1 MMARYF
7 FTTLGLFQALC
18 LVCFFV
24 SEYLFTMF
32 QTTPY
37 ARLACI
43 IAEWIAMVF
52 LTGYLVNVKWEK
64 KWYRSDFSVYS
75 MMQTPETEEEADARR
90 LRQAKENHRLRKEE
104 KKKEA
109 ALEKQ
114 RKKEE
119 KKQEKERRKAQPV
132 QEEIPAPQQP
142 VGSFL
147 HSADDTDPL
156 SMDEVNAL
164 FSGQGLPEKEPKAQV
179 QQEETVQEEKKNEP
193 AEEHQPRHAR
203 KLSPVPVENTEPLNK
218 EENYPVSEEKSTLVK
233 AEPAPIRKEEKLK
246 EEKPKEKHSF
256 FHKAKKKETAPEEK
270 QEAPGSIVHQADNTL
285 DLSRNQLEDL
295 FAKINGSEESSE
307 DSH

>member
-75 MMQTPETEEEADARR
+75 MMQTPESEEEADARR

-119 KKQEKERRKAQPV
+119 KKQEKERRKTQPV
-132 QEEIPAPQQP
+132 REEIPVPQQP

-164 FSGQGLPEKEPKAQV
+164 FNGQGLPAKEPKAPV
-179 QQEETVQEEKKNEP
+179 QQEETRPEP
-193 AEEHQPRHAR
+193 AEEHQPRHAG
-203 KLSPVPVENTEPLNK
+203 KLSSAPAEAGK
-218 EENYPVSEEKSTLVK
+218 EESIAAEEENLPPK
-233 AEPAPIRKEEKLK
+233 AEPAPVRKEEKHK

-256 FHKAKKKETAPEEK
+256 FHKKQKKEAVQEEK
-270 QEAPGSIVHQADNTL
+270 KEAPGSIVHQADNTL
-285 DLSRNQLEDL
+285 DLSKKQLEDL
-295 FAKINGSEESSE
+295 FAKINGSTDHTKES
-307 DSH
+307 H